1 MNGIV
6 RKELIKHERIIRQLW
21 FKMNDVYDPRDIKK
35 LDKRIQYHI
44 ECVDKLK
51 QLQGAAA

>member
-6 RKELIKHERIIRQLW
+6 RKELLKHERIIRQLW
-21 FKMNDVYDPRDIKK
+21 FKMNDIYDPRDIKK

-44 ECVDKLK
+44 ECVNKIK

>member
-35 LDKRIQYHI
+35 LDKRIQHHI
-44 ECVDKLK
+44 ECADKIK
-51 QLQGAAA
+51 QLQGAA

>member
-35 LDKRIQYHI
+35 LDKRIDYHVQ
-44 ECVDKLK
+44 CVNKIK
-51 QLQGAAA
+51 QLHKVAA

>member
-6 RKELIKHERIIRQLW
+6 RKELIKHERLIRQLR
-21 FKMNDVYDPRDIKK
+21 FKMNDIYDPRDIKK

-44 ECVDKLK
+44 ECVNKIK
-51 QLQGAAA
+51 QLQGAA

>member
-21 FKMNDVYDPRDIKK
+21 FKMNDIYDPRDIKK

-44 ECVDKLK
+44 ECVDKIK
-51 QLQGAAA
+51 QLQGVA